1 MPLFFPFYR
10 CGKEAWR
17 GIETA
22 QADTLNFQLARK
34 GGTRKWKT
42 IMAVCELQVQTLRQ
56 EVPGVSEEP

>member
-1 MPLFFPFYR
+1 M
-10 CGKEAWR
+10 
-17 GIETA
+17 
-22 QADTLNFQLARK
+22 LNFQLARK